1 MVVGVGFVQLSG
13 SARLTGGLGFRV
25 PFKGTIGFFN
35 RVPFKGTTRVP
46 WFLNLPFHVI
56 VVGEVVNKSRSRSD

>member
-35 RVPFKGTTRVP
+35 RVP
-46 WFLNLPFHVI
+46 
-56 VVGEVVNKSRSRSD
+56 S